1 MPVQDA
7 RVSTVPVQTEIQNDV
22 QSDVLPRPA
31 AVDAV
36 RWAAAL
42 MSQLG
47 LELDTRSPK
56 RRAA

>member
-7 RVSTVPVQTEIQNDV
+7 RVSTVPVQTEIQN
-22 QSDVLPRPA
+22 DVLPRPA